1 MPIALRW
8 GDMDAYGHVN
18 NVEILRLI
26 EEARVR
32 VIWRSDDPRENLPTA
47 VLDPGVG
54 DVLTVVARLETEYLA
69 QMPYSRAPIDVEVW
83 FGAIGGASFEMCYE
97 VYSSARIEPRV
108 LFARSVVT
116 MVTVTAADGRPIR
129 LPESCRAAW
138 ADYTEDPVTFTR
150 RSRA

>member
-1 MPIALRW
+1 MPVALRW

-32 VIWRSDDPRENLPTA
+32 VIWRTDGVGENLPTA

-54 DVLTVVARLETEYLA
+54 DVLTVVARLEIEYLA
-69 QMPYSRAPIDVEVW
+69 QMPYSRAPVDVEIW
-83 FGAIGGASFEMCYE
+83 FGAIGGASFDMCFE
-97 VYSSARIEPRV
+97 VYSPSRIEPRV
-108 LFARSVVT
+108 LFARSEVT
-116 MVTVTAADGRPIR
+116 MVTVTTADGRPTR

-138 ADYTEDPVTFTR
+138 ADYTGDPLTFTR

>member
-1 MPIALRW
+1 MPVALRW

-32 VIWRSDDPRENLPTA
+32 VIWRSDDPEQDLRTA
-47 VLDPGVG
+47 MLDPGVG

-69 QMPYSRAPIDVEVW
+69 QMPYSKAPVDVEVW
-83 FGAIGGASFEMCYE
+83 FGAIGGASFDMCYE
-97 VYSSARIEPRV
+97 VYSPAGVEPRV

-116 MVTVTAADGRPIR
+116 MVTVTAADGRPTR

-138 ADYTEDPVTFTR
+138 ADYTGDPVTFTR

>member
-1 MPIALRW
+1 VPIALRW
-8 GDMDAYGHVN
+8 ADMDAYGHVN
-18 NVEILRLI
+18 NVEILRLV

-32 VIWRSDDPRENLPTA
+32 VIWSADDPAESLPTA

-69 QMPYSRAPIDVEVW
+69 QMPYSRAPVEVEVW
-83 FGAIGGASFEMCYE
+83 FGAIGGASFDMCYE
-97 VYSSARIEPRV
+97 VYSPAGMEPRV

-116 MVTVTAADGRPIR
+116 MVTVSAAEGRPTR

-138 ADYTEDPVTFTR
+138 ADYTEDAVTLSR

>member
-1 MPIALRW
+1 
-8 GDMDAYGHVN
+8 MDAYGHVN

-32 VIWRSDDPRENLPTA
+32 VIWRADDPAENLPTA
-47 VLDPGVG
+47 VLHPGVG

-69 QMPYSRAPIDVEVW
+69 QVPYSRAPVEVEVW
-83 FGAIGGASFEMCYE
+83 FGAIGGASFDMCYE
-97 VYSSARIEPRV
+97 VYSPAGVEPRV

-116 MVTVTAADGRPIR
+116 MVTVTAVDGRPTR
-129 LPESCRAAW
+129 LPESCRTAW
-138 ADYTEDPVTFTR
+138 ADYTEGPLMFSR